1 MNGWELRIA
10 VLWLINASLMSAAML
25 MAMFE
30 PGILRDL
37 MAGEVEGMDA
47 SSSGLQFL
55 FAVSWLVPLT
65 MAFLSLV
72 LTGVV
77 GRWVNGVVAAV
88 FAAWWIL
95 DLVGH
100 LGGTF
105 GGESLLT
112 LVGSL
117 SLLLIVWH
125 AWKWPQPR
133 EVSTPRGHEQGT
145 LV

>member
-1 MNGWELRIA
+1 MKSWKLRIT

-47 SSSGLQFL
+47 QSAGLQFL

-65 MAFLSLV
+65 MAFLTLV
-72 LTGVV
+72 LTDVV
-77 GRWVNGVVAAV
+77 NRWANAVIGAV
-88 FAAWWIL
+88 FAAWWMF

-125 AWKWPQPR
+125 AWKWPQT
-133 EVSTPRGHEQGT
+133 SDTTPRRHEQGT